1 MTRTS
6 DASDETPR
14 RPVGYSVTLAA
25 VVLMLLVAVAEL
37 FIRRFVYYGT
47 EIRIGFGPNR
57 LDAHVVEAAFEQDP
71 ELIWRLRRDTRFPE
85 RDFPLR
91 GIVANSQGLRAA
103 QLVAPKKGANEIRIL
118 FVGDSV
124 TFGWRVS
131 HDETISKRA
140 EVRLAARYPQLK
152 ITCMNAGVPGYS
164 LFQGWK
170 YLETAGMRFEPDL
183 VVASF
188 GVNGSMS
195 WSDLSD
201 FQHYEML
208 QAIRVPSALRFSRL
222 AGLAYTATNRKIIAP
237 DYANRPRLTLPE
249 FHDLLVRMEVLV
261 TARNADLL
269 VMNHAIASEFSRSEA
284 AATYDDYRSEIA
296 RFGDSLLL
304 GPAREPAWIDA
315 ASVLETLAAERPG
328 ESLFFDHVHPTRISY
343 EALAVAVAERL
354 GPWVEKRMR
363 SRRND
368 SERPA
373 ATEHSR

>member
-1 MTRTS
+1 VTRTS

-25 VVLMLLVAVAEL
+25 VVLMLVVLMLIVAEL

-57 LDAHVVEAAFEQDP
+57 LDAHVVEAAFEEDP

-91 GIVANSQGLRAA
+91 GIVANSQGLRATH
-103 QLVAPKKGANEIRIL
+103 LVAPEKWANEIRIL

-140 EVRLAARYPQLK
+140 EMRLAASYPELK
-152 ITCMNAGVPGYS
+152 INCLNAGVPGYS

-183 VVASF
+183 VVVSF
-188 GVNGSMS
+188 GGNDGMS

-208 QAIRVPSALRFSRL
+208 QAIRVPPALRFSQL
-222 AGLAYTATNRKIIAP
+222 AGLVYTAMNRKSIAP
-237 DYANRPRLTLPE
+237 DDANRPRLTPPE
-249 FHDLLVRMEVLV
+249 FHDLLERLGELV
-261 TARNADLL
+261 TAQNAGLL
-269 VMNHAIASEFSRSEA
+269 LMTQAYAGEFDHGEA
-284 AATYDDYRSEIA
+284 AAPRNAYQSEIA
-296 RFGDSLLL
+296 RFGGSRFL
-304 GPAREPAWIDA
+304 GPRSEPAWIDA
-315 ASVLETLAAERPG
+315 TSVLRRLRAERPG
-328 ESLFFDHVHPTRISY
+328 ESLFFDHVHPTRIGH
-343 EALAVAVAERL
+343 EALAEAVAERL
-354 GPWVEKRMR
+354 EPWIENRMQ
-363 SRRND
+363 SRR
-368 SERPA
+368 
-373 ATEHSR
+373 